1 MKKKVVCLALTSAL
15 AATCCAAIFT
25 ACDNNEDDDGGTK
38 NVGFDKTTVFHV
50 DLTMSTAIGPL
61 STLCNPG
68 TITFEPNGDAKM
80 NLTFTESAI
89 VMMDNLLG
97 FRISNFV
104 HNDTYELSDDQAS
117 MVYHSS
123 RKYSDRDELVFGDL
137 QIPIEY
143 LSDNSMKFTFDIGKA
158 IPDTVLYF
166 YSNEAMM
173 PKPEEPE
180 PEPKPE
186 EPETFTLSYDLGGGV
201 LAEGATLPEATEFEE
216 ETEIT
221 LPEADFAKE
230 GYLFRGWAIYG
241 IEGLGLWQPGDK
253 YTVKSDVKFVAVWDE
268 TATFTFTDGNGLSQ
282 TFEAKIGET
291 ICLPECMFA
300 SNDVKKGFGYW
311 LQEGS
316 SVKKYPGDTISVKT
330 DTVFTADFTDLIN
343 LTFSAGEGTGETY
356 IVTIPAYSKF
366 IIPECAY
373 QTPSEDK
380 GFGGWK
386 AGYSTYKPGAKNTRF
401 DEDTELVAQWKNYV
415 TISFNANGGTG
426 DVPENFS
433 SVNGMDFV
441 LPESALTAPE
451 NTRFGGWST
460 AKGKTTGLRQPG
472 DTASQ
477 TKNTT
482 YYALWDM
489 MRTVSFDTGIE
500 GKTVESVTQY
510 ERDKITLP
518 EMPYENGNK
527 RFAGWGKKA
536 TDTSGTAGAA
546 GKNYTVPAGSDTTLY
561 AIWDDYVAVSF
572 AGGEGAT
579 GTTEAIGA
587 YERDKVV
594 LPECTFEKEGY
605 VFDCWTDGKRD
616 YAVGKEYTVPQDGAT
631 LTAKW
636 VAKVT
641 VTFAG
646 GEGATGATDG
656 VFGGATKTIVLPE
669 NNFVK
674 DGYLFGGWKDAEGNV
689 YQAGAEYTLPA
700 SETATSIT
708 LTAVWNQ
715 GTPYADYT
723 ATFRAGLTSENVCT
737 VEDKT
742 LTLNDF
748 MNVGGSMAELI
759 LRSNLSADFVIKATI
774 DEAAFKKLGSGL
786 SYTEFKD
793 SFNIEYKNIPY
804 TYDKEA
810 NTVTLKPLGQDEI
823 VLQLRKVAKNDKIG
837 YDNVQFEY
845 ALKHKFG
852 AVEKLLFA
860 AFDGAPKYLS
870 ETKVFKGAIP
880 QDAPS
885 FGGTAV
891 ELTVNADGSGKLKA
905 SILGLPFFHM
915 FSPDMK
921 TIIWLGDQGDRL
933 EGTVG
938 QTEDG
943 KMTLSITFMGVT
955 VTLTEVE
962 A

>member
-15 AATCCAAIFT
+15 AATCCAAVLT
-25 ACDNNEDDDGGTK
+25 ACGDKDK

-89 VMMDNLLG
+89 VMMDNMLG
-97 FRISNFV
+97 FRISDFV
-104 HNDTYELSDDQAS
+104 HDDTYELNEDETS
-117 MVYHSS
+117 MVYHST
-123 RKYSDRDELVFGDL
+123 RKKSDTGELVFGDL
-137 QIPIEY
+137 EIPIEY
-143 LSDNSMKFTFDIGKA
+143 LSDNSMKFTFNIGKA

-173 PKPEEPE
+173 PKPEEPVE
-180 PEPKPE
+180 S
-186 EPETFTLSYDLGGGV
+186 ETFTLSYDVNGGV
-201 LAEGATLPEATEFEE
+201 LNEDATLPEAREFEE
-216 ETEIT
+216 ATEIT
-221 LPEADFAKE
+221 LPEADFTKE

-241 IEGLGLWQPGDK
+241 IEGLGLYQPGDK
-253 YTVKSDVKFVAVWDE
+253 YTVKSDVKFVAIWDE

-282 TFEAKIGET
+282 SFEAKIGET
-291 ICLPECMFA
+291 IYLPECMFA

-311 LQEGS
+311 LQDGS
-316 SVKKYPGDTISVKT
+316 SVKKYPGDTISVKA
-330 DTVFTADFTDLIN
+330 DTVFTATFTDLIN
-343 LTFSAGEGTGETY
+343 LTFTPGDGTGEPFV
-356 IVTIPAYSKF
+356 VTIPALSKY

-373 QTPSEDK
+373 RTPSEDK

-386 AGYSTYKPGAKNTRF
+386 AGYSTHKPGDKNTRF
-401 DEDTELVAQWKNYV
+401 DEDTELVAQWKNYI
-415 TISFNANGGTG
+415 TISFDANGGTG
-426 DVPENFS
+426 DVPENLS
-433 SVNGMDFV
+433 PVNGMDFV

-460 AKGKTTGLRQPG
+460 AKGKTTGLKQPG
-472 DTASQ
+472 GTASQ

-489 MRTVSFDTGIE
+489 MRTVSFDTGID

-518 EMPYENGNK
+518 EMPYEKEGK
-527 RFAGWGKKA
+527 RFAGWGKKV

-546 GKNYTVPAGSDTTLY
+546 GKSYTVPAGSNTTLY
-561 AIWDDYVAVSF
+561 AIWDDFVNVTL
-572 AGGEGAT
+572 AGGDGAT
-579 GTTEAIGA
+579 GTMEAIGA

-605 VFDCWTDGKRD
+605 VFDCWTDGKKD
-616 YAVGKEYTVPQDGAT
+616 YPVGKEYTVPQDGVT

-636 VAKVT
+636 VAKIT

-646 GEGATGATDG
+646 GEGATGTTDE
-656 VFGGATKTIVLPE
+656 VFGGATQTVVLPE
-669 NNFVK
+669 SAFVK

-689 YQAGAEYTLPA
+689 YQAGTEYMLPE

-737 VEDKT
+737 VGGTT

-748 MNVGGSMAELI
+748 INVGGSMAELI
-759 LRSNLSADFVIKATI
+759 LRPNLSADFVVKATI
-774 DEAAFKKLGSGL
+774 TEADFNKKNSGL
-786 SYTEFKD
+786 SYTEFKE
-793 SFNIEYKNIPY
+793 SFNIEYRNIAY

-810 NTVTLKPLGQDEI
+810 NTITLKPSGQDEI
-823 VLQLRKVAKNDKIG
+823 VLQLKKVAKNDKIG

-860 AFDGAPKYLS
+860 AFDGAPRYLS

-885 FGGTAV
+885 FAGTAV
-891 ELTVNADGSGKLKA
+891 ELTVNADGSGQLKA
-905 SILGLPFFHM
+905 SIMKLPFFHM

-938 QTEDG
+938 EENG

-955 VTLTEVE
+955 ITLTEE
-962 A
+962 